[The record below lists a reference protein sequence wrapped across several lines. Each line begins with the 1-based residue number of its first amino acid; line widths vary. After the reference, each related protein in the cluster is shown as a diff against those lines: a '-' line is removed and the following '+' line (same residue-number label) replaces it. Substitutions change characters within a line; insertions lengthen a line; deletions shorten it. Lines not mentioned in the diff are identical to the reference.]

1 MFPKIKSI
9 QPLEGK
15 KLLVTF
21 DNDVTKI
28 YDCTSLLSE
37 DAFHPLKDEVLFR
50 NVRVDPGGYGISWNE
65 EIDLSE
71 AELWMNGILV
81 EQVAEAEY

>member
-21 DNDVTKI
+21 DNDVKKI
-28 YDCTSLLSE
+28 YDCASLLSE
-37 DAFHPLKDEVLFR
+37 DAFYPLKDEALFR
-50 NVRVDPGGYGISWNE
+50 NVKIDPGGYGISWNE

-71 AELWMNGILV
+71 AELWINGILV
-81 EQVAEAEY
+81 EQLAEADR